1 LVNESSTDVKVIG
14 NYGQE
19 EVETIVEDGIDLS
32 DYYPSVE
39 WDIMGTQVI
48 KIFKLDNWTL
58 KNKYVKKGIR
68 IKLMTRKS
76 RN

>member
-48 KIFKLDNWTL
+48 KIFKNINGHS
-58 KNKYVKKGIR
+58 KINVKKWN
-68 IKLMTRKS
+68 TD
-76 RN
+76 